1 MVQLKKVGMVLGAAV
16 VTGTLFV
23 SLATWAV
30 ASEAPGSQVAVTQ
43 VVPQATPAAPAP
55 APAKAPEP
63 APAKAPEPA
72 PAKAPATP
80 VPAKAGTGGVE
91 STGSSLA
98 VMLGVAA
105 FAVVLAA
112 GARLATRRR

>member
-43 VVPQATPAAPAP
+43 VVPQATPAAP